1 MPAEISASRA
11 ARAIV
16 GIEHGHDLIANAA
29 RRGGSLCSCEI
40 GHASSSLL
48 LGAVRRGRSSATSSD
63 RSLREREG
71 RPGSASRCL
80 REREGR
86 PAHWYRAR
94 SSHLF
99 RALARFDLRPTLSQ
113 LPRTLQRRQR
123 LFPSYGQTSK
133 QSDALLFHSAGPRK
147 ACRRASPLPRRG
159 PAPGCPGIY
168 KRAIARRAV
177 A

>member
-1 MPAEISASRA
+1 MEEATIRERSMPAEISASRA

-63 RSLREREG
+63 RS
-71 RPGSASRCL
+71 L

-147 ACRRASPLPRRG
+147 ACRRASPLPRQG